1 MTDDRAV
8 VRMEHMRR
16 LGYCSAG
23 VRSFFQRHGLDYSA
37 FLRDGI
43 DADKL
48 AETGDGM
55 ALAVVE
61 ESKNG
66 RR

>member
-1 MTDDRAV
+1 
-8 VRMEHMRR
+8 MRR
-16 LGYCSAG
+16 LGYCSSG
-23 VRSFFQRHGLDYSA
+23 VRTFFQRNGLDYSA

-48 AETGDGM
+48 AETGDAM
-55 ALAVVE
+55 ALAAVE

>member
-1 MTDDRAV
+1 
-8 VRMEHMRR
+8 MEHMRR
-16 LGYCSAG
+16 LGYCSSG
-23 VRSFFQRHGLDYSA
+23 VRTFFQRNGLDYSA

-48 AETGDGM
+48 AETGDAM
-55 ALAVVE
+55 ALAAVE